1 VCVSLL
7 GCGRLVVCSYTDLSV
22 RIFEVRGSIE
32 ARLSVVTWL
41 VADGFGS
48 TGYRPIR
55 FWLMYLDNLD
65 PDPDGSRRRPRVG
78 SSYGLSS
85 ALVNKQQFE
94 RVNNDHET
102 CNSYKNPS

>member
-1 VCVSLL
+1 MSLL

-85 ALVNKQQFE
+85 ALVNKQKISLCAMDHTSSSSNE
-94 RVNNDHET
+94 R
-102 CNSYKNPS
+102 